1 MSPLQIPSVLTDEAQ
16 LRRLDAWTR
25 EAIDE
30 RLRVLDDVQQS
41 LWRAAAELQRVRSTL
56 PPPTPTS
63 QQQSPSSPIVST
75 TASASASARVKGK
88 GRAVFDVQ
96 EELEEEE
103 FNHHTAAAMTTT
115 DGFSAGSETI
125 DADRPFPS
133 VS

>member
-115 DGFSAGSETI
+115 DGFSAVSETI